1 MSKKKFVVIEK
12 TFINNRLYDPEVDTG
27 TVELDLRD
35 GEGKAATWTA
45 AKYPALR
52 PADEDE
58 KRPKADGD
66 LA

>member
-27 TVELDLRD
+27 TVDIDLRD
-35 GEGKAATWTA
+35 GDGKAVTWTRET
-45 AKYPALR
+45 YPALR

-58 KRPKADGD
+58 KKPKVEGD